1 MSYISNNNEEP
12 FEEHFEEPRVR
23 RRSIKETLT
32 VCPKCFSPSKMT
44 PGFFIASSYSCEN
57 PECSWTGTLAIEVDR
72 EDYKE
77 FLEKQARQP
86 PK

>member
-1 MSYISNNNEEP
+1 VSYITANDEEP
-12 FEEHFEEPRVR
+12 FEEIFGEPSVR
-23 RRSIKETLT
+23 RRSIRETLT

-57 PECSWTGTLAIEVDR
+57 PECNWTGTLAIEVDR

-77 FLEKQARQP
+77 FLEKQGRKP
-86 PK
+86 MK

>member
-1 MSYISNNNEEP
+1 MSYITANDEEP
-12 FEEHFEEPRVR
+12 FEEFFEEPRVR
-23 RRSIKETLT
+23 RRSIKETIT

-57 PECSWTGTLAIEVDR
+57 PDCGWTGTLAIEVDI
-72 EDYKE
+72 EDYQK
-77 FLEKQARQP
+77 FLAKQARKS